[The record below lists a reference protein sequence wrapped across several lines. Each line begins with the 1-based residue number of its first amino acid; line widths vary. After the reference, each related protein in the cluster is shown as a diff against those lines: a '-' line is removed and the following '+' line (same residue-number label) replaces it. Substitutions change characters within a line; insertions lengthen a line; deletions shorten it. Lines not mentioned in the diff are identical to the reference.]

1 MKKRTSLSSVFILTF
16 CVLFIGIITSC
27 SGDDYIATKML
38 PSEISGQNSVT
49 QFEYDNS
56 NRLTKISEIRSDIA
70 DTIRYY
76 YDENNNLQKIVKS
89 NSKNDSTYTTLFNT
103 IGDTIFVKQLPSR
116 DNFTDTLVVDINGR
130 LIKEIRALNNI
141 RNVATYAY
149 NVDGSMTRQMYRTI
163 PLLNTKKSN
172 VSTPIEQYSS
182 YTTFSYDGF
191 KGILSEVNIKPWQI
205 IYLEYGFGY
214 AGNYTQSKSEYA
226 IRKGE
231 KILKSG
237 LETKVA
243 SYFYNLENYPTK
255 MVWKVLENDLVKDEV
270 TFNISYIEA
279 F

>member
-1 MKKRTSLSSVFILTF
+1 MKKQTSLSLFSILMSFILF
-16 CVLFIGIITSC
+16 AGIITSC
-27 SGDDYIATKML
+27 SSDDDIATKML
-38 PSEISGQNSVT
+38 PSEISGENSVT
-49 QFEYDNS
+49 QYEYDNN
-56 NRLTKISEIRSDIA
+56 NRLIKVSEIRNDIT
-70 DTIRYY
+70 DTVLYY
-76 YDENNNLQKIVKS
+76 YDDNNNLQKMVKS
-89 NSKNDSTYTTLFNT
+89 NSKNDSTSTTLFNH
-103 IGDTIFVKQLPSR
+103 IGDTIFVKQHTSENNLA
-116 DNFTDTLVVDINGR
+116 DTLIVDINGR
-130 LIKEIRALNNI
+130 LIKEMRALNNI

-149 NVDGSMTRQMYRTI
+149 NVDGSMTRQVYRTV
-163 PLLNTKKSN
+163 PLLNTKSDAI
-172 VSTPIEQYSS
+172 TLTEQYSS

-205 IYLEYGFGY
+205 IYLEFGFGY

-237 LETKVA
+237 LETKVG

-279 F
+279 Y